1 MILSQRVASLVLFSL
16 AVSMAG
22 EPVQSYDPLTLG
34 AKTGELVSIVRRYEI
49 GENKEGRLVRIA
61 RKSSSTNQVEKA
73 SNLSEQGKRVA
84 QERSSGPWKKG
95 KLDVVALVRQ
105 ASMRH
110 KVDPDLLY
118 AVIRQESNFDPFA
131 VSHRGA
137 LGLMQLMPQTAH
149 RFGVKDIFD
158 PAENVNGGAK
168 FLRYLLDRYD
178 GDQVRTLAAYN
189 AGEAAVERH
198 GGVPPYKE
206 TQEYIRRVRESYAVN
221 GSIISNRAVVSSGMP
236 RIVVSVGSSGEIL
249 FETETN

>member
-1 MILSQRVASLVLFSL
+1 MILNQRVASLVLFSL

-22 EPVQSYDPLTLG
+22 EPVQSHDSLTLG
-34 AKTGELVSIVRRYEI
+34 AKTGKLVSIVRRYEI
-49 GENKEGRLVRIA
+49 GESKEGRLVRIA
-61 RKSSSTNQVEKA
+61 RKSSSTKQAEKA
-73 SNLSEQGKRVA
+73 SNLSEHGKRVV
-84 QERSSGPWKKG
+84 QESSSGPWQKG
-95 KLDVVALVRQ
+95 KLDIVALVRQ
-105 ASMRH
+105 ASIRH

-178 GDQVRTLAAYN
+178 GDQIRTLAAYN

-206 TQEYIRRVRESYAVN
+206 TLEYIRRVRESYAVN
-221 GSIISNRAVVSSGMP
+221 GSTVSNRAAVSSGMP